1 MLALPAVV
9 DPRRAHLD
17 HAGPRRHLPG
27 PGVPVGDHQAL
38 AHGVELLGMGLEVG
52 PALGQKRHGQHVLG
66 GHPTQLV
73 EADRHGLGVTHH
85 VAVVSPASSTSCWP
99 STTSPSST
107 GSTCGPPTRS
117 SPPSRRSDS
126 GPR

>member
-1 MLALPAVV
+1 MAELKCSPSRRSSTRGAL
-9 DPRRAHLD
+9 DLD

-73 EADRHGLGVTHH
+73 EADRHGLGVTHRARGG
-85 VAVVSPASSTSCWP
+85 VM
-99 STTSPSST
+99 
-107 GSTCGPPTRS
+107 
-117 SPPSRRSDS
+117 D
-126 GPR
+126 